1 MLNKSDRTGDFL
13 ALLFRQRD
21 IKRWGLLRN
30 VCSETLSEHCFE
42 VALMSHMLAIIGNKY
57 FGKKYDTNK
66 LATASLYH
74 DMSEILTGDLPT
86 PVKYYNDDIK
96 TAYKKIEKTAE
107 NIIFELL
114 PDEIQGEYKSLV
126 SISDEEK
133 RIVKAADKLCAYIKC
148 LDELSAGNREFV
160 SAERTIKSQIDELD
174 LPEAKFFADN
184 YLSSFTKPLDDIT
197 LGGADE

>member
-1 MLNKSDRTGDFL
+1 MSNKSDRMGDFL

-21 IKRWGLLRN
+21 IKRWGLMRN
-30 VCSETLSEHCFE
+30 VYSETLSEHCFE

-57 FGKKYDTNK
+57 FDKNYDTNK

-86 PVKYYNDDIK
+86 PVKYYNNDIK

-114 PDEIQGEYKSLV
+114 PEEIQGEYKSLV
-126 SISDEEK
+126 AVNDEEK
-133 RIVKAADKLCAYIKC
+133 RIIKAADKICAYIKC

-160 SAERTIKSQIDELD
+160 SAERTIKSQIDEID
-174 LPEAKFFADN
+174 LPEAKYFAEN

-197 LGGADE
+197 LGGTDE